1 MHSTA
6 ASSAF
11 SPRSRSLRA
20 TAWLDA
26 IPHGLVAVLARI
38 GVGMTFW
45 QSGQTKVENFVLD
58 PVGGQLSLGWPRL
71 APGTVDLFR
80 YEYALPLL
88 PPESAAWLAAVAEHV
103 FPFLLLIGLATRLSA
118 LALLAMT
125 LVIQVFVY
133 PAAYATHALWAACL
147 VLLAARGAG
156 GFSLDHWLASR
167 RHP

>member
-1 MHSTA
+1 MHGTA
-6 ASSAF
+6 ASSVFATP
-11 SPRSRSLRA
+11 STAPRPI
-20 TAWLDA
+20 AWLDA
-26 IPHGLVAVLARI
+26 IPHGAIAVLARI
-38 GVGMTFW
+38 GIGMTFW

-58 PVGGQLSLGWPRL
+58 PIGGHATLGWPRL

-88 PPESAAWLAAVAEHV
+88 PPESAAWMAAVAEHV
-103 FPFLLLIGLATRLSA
+103 FPFLLLVGLATRLSA

-147 VLLAARGAG
+147 LLLAARGAG
-156 GFSLDHWLASR
+156 SFSLDHWLVSR
-167 RHP
+167 RRR